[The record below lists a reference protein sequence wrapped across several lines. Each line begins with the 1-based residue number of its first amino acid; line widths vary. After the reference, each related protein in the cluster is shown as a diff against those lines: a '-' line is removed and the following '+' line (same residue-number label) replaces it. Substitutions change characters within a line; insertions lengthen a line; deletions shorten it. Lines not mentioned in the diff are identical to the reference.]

1 MTPFVLNADDQA
13 IVKRVLEKKVSPNE
27 KWGDDEVAELKARM
41 KQHYIEQQKYCCAY
55 CKVHKPSKHG
65 GDWDLEH
72 IMHKNNFDKWMF
84 HPENLCVSCKE
95 CNGYKGTS
103 LITKSP
109 TYNKF
114 PSRSSSYTIVHAH
127 YDRYEDHITA
137 LVPGITYRH
146 KGDKHGKGWKTIEVC
161 GLLRYHEEGGRT
173 QVDPI
178 IQAVLRLAADDQRQ
192 ENLKLAIE
200 MLQGKINTLS

>member
-1 MTPFVLNADDQA
+1 MTWTVTGMATFPDRWFSFVPL
-13 IVKRVLEKKVSPNE
+13 VLDVEDNYNLTNLPSLCLRITWGSWGRDKVSI
-27 KWGDDEVAELKARM
+27 LK
-41 KQHYIEQQKYCCAY
+41 
-55 CKVHKPSKHG
+55 
-65 GDWDLEH
+65 
-72 IMHKNNFDKWMF
+72 F
-84 HPENLCVSCKE
+84 VSCKE

-114 PSRSSSYTIVHAH
+114 PTRSSNYTIVHAH

-137 LVPGITYRH
+137 LVPGITYRY

-178 IQAVLRLAADDQRQ
+178 IQAGLRLAADDQRQ
-192 ENLKLAIE
+192 ENLRLAIE
-200 MLQGKINTLS
+200 MLQGKINALS